1 MISEFVREQKRYT
14 QRELQGIFHCQDD
27 KAVFIIRKLK
37 ELGVLKTVKATDD
50 QRNLSELLD
59 EDIEVADVGENE
71 QEYLY
76 VFTFVGVI
84 VVAGRVLKCY
94 PKYILTNKAPLA
106 EMKQVIKVIAKYN
119 RSEEQIVNL
128 FNGDAENRSFNLLAV
143 ILFLLNDYYI
153 SGLYSNTEKISEI
166 NGEGDI
172 QWGRTIDEN
181 FALISNGRPYY
192 MEMFT
197 ARSVNDETNYFHRL
211 HQAVLTDCSRQL
223 EDAGLSELFDIEPLE
238 LTEDEISDFG
248 EPDYILDRISKE
260 LSVQFNTRKQ
270 ILLKTMYAYLAMER
284 NVEVLDDSISLF
296 GTNAFNMIWEKVC
309 GEAFSNMLQ
318 IQLKDLP
325 LPCPLSEGYN
335 PKDRLIDIIDKPK
348 WTADD
353 SSGLSFSHVAADTL
367 IPDIVSIQGNQLII
381 FDAKYY
387 NLYMEKD
394 GLRGQPGIESITK
407 QYLYQLAYRK
417 FAADHHLTVF
427 RNCFLMPT
435 EKNDY
440 VNKGYVQMN
449 ILHALDLENIEIR
462 LIPAEKIFEAYLSG
476 SRINIDVLG
485 L

>member
-14 QRELQGIFHCQDD
+14 QRELQRFFHCQDD
-27 KAVFIIRKLK
+27 RAVFIIRKLK
-37 ELGVLKTVKATDD
+37 ELGVLKTVKASDD
-50 QRNLSELLD
+50 QKNLSELLD
-59 EDIEVADVGENE
+59 EDIEITDVDDDG
-71 QEYLY
+71 QGYLY

-94 PKYILTNKAPLA
+94 PKYILTDKSPLH
-106 EMKQVIKVIAKYN
+106 EMKQVLKVIAKYN

-128 FNGDAENRSFNLLAV
+128 YNGDAENRSFNPLAV
-143 ILFLLNDYYI
+143 ILYLLNDYYV

-192 MEMFT
+192 MEMYTTRF
-197 ARSVNDETNYFHRL
+197 VNDETNYFHRL

-223 EDAGLSELFDIEPLE
+223 EGAGLSELFDIEPLE
-238 LTEDEISDFG
+238 LTEDEVSDFG

-270 ILLKTMYAYLAMER
+270 ILLKTMYAYVASER
-284 NVEVLDDSISLF
+284 KVEVLDDSVSLF
-296 GTNAFNMIWEKVC
+296 GTNAFNMVWEKVC
-309 GEAFSNMLQ
+309 GEVFSNMLQ
-318 IQLKDLP
+318 TQLKDLP

-335 PKDRLIDIIDKPK
+335 PKSRLIDIIDKPEWK
-348 WTADD
+348 AAD
-353 SSGLSFSHVAADTL
+353 SSGTPFSHVAADTL
-367 IPDIVSIQGNQLII
+367 IPDIVSIQGYRFII

-387 NLYMEKD
+387 NLYMERD

-417 FAADHHLTVF
+417 FARDHKLTVF
-427 RNCFLMPT
+427 KNCFLMPS

-440 VNKGYVQMN
+440 INKGHVQMN
-449 ILHALDLENIEIR
+449 ILHALDLENIEVR
-462 LIPAEKIFEAYLSG
+462 MVPAEKAFDAYLSG
-476 SRINIDVLG
+476 SSINIEVLG